1 MRLKRFKKCFVVLM
15 CLTMVLSIIGCGKN
29 TSSSPSST
37 SSSSQASV
45 SSQASQKKEEKE
57 KKPSISDFYEYACGD
72 WISNHSLTESEYNYA
87 TRDDHVDIVDER
99 TEAIFVNNELLQFPE
114 ESGLNKLNVYF
125 NQLNDAENAS
135 ESLLE
140 IRKMTD
146 RIQAVNSIKALSDLM
161 AEEDYSLFNNLVFF
175 SYELNASGNYL
186 PSMGIKNLMDLY
198 GILKDEYY
206 EAMLDGYSKQLV
218 VLGYSEEEAGKIAS
232 LAMDFYKELKIYETT
247 APIEGLLWY
256 SDEKLAEIK
265 CPIDLYSIMYNNGY
279 CALTKINWEE
289 PGMFIEP
296 TYIDWLMQNITEE
309 NLEKIKAFYV
319 ICLLDS
325 TFLYGTD
332 DYLNAYDTIF
342 SELIKVK
349 KMPELLE
356 NRRAMAGVL
365 NDESGIL
372 ADYYAGKYITQA
384 QIDETK
390 AIIDELKAAY
400 LEIIGNVEW
409 LDASQKE
416 ILNIRLKKINFQL
429 GKVDNF
435 NLLEDFEIKENGF
448 LTHLALRKS
457 NRLFSQQIR
466 KEGVRMLDITGFPL
480 FDENAFYERKENA
493 VIVGNAFFA
502 DEDWWNNSTYEEKIG
517 YFGNTLSH
525 EIGHFLDGSNFGLKA
540 NGVYQ
545 EIFDT
550 ASEDYMRSGN
560 AVYFFYNE
568 KETDNG
574 LINGAMVYNESIA
587 DLLGMKAS
595 LLALSKHE
603 SVDYEKFFETFAS
616 FYAEISTPEY
626 SKFSMEFDTHL
637 PSKERVNYCLSHFD
651 KFYETFD
658 VSKKSPY
665 FTDKEDRIDF
675 LK

>member
-1 MRLKRFKKCFVVLM
+1 MLAQYKGIPVMLLWILGVVLIF
-15 CLTMVLSIIGCGKN
+15 LFMVSQTVFGRHFYAVGGNALAAKLSGIDSRKVLFWAYLIM
-29 TSSSPSST
+29 SFL
-37 SSSSQASV
+37 A
-45 SSQASQKKEEKE
+45 A
-57 KKPSISDFYEYACGD
+57 F
-72 WISNHSLTESEYNYA
+72 
-87 TRDDHVDIVDER
+87 
-99 TEAIFVNNELLQFPE
+99 
-114 ESGLNKLNVYF
+114 SGL
-125 NQLNDAENAS
+125 
-135 ESLLE
+135 
-140 IRKMTD
+140 
-146 RIQAVNSIKALSDLM
+146 
-161 AEEDYSLFNNLVFF
+161 
-175 SYELNASGNYL
+175 
-186 PSMGIKNLMDLY
+186 
-198 GILKDEYY
+198 
-206 EAMLDGYSKQLV
+206 LV

-265 CPIDLYSIMYNNGY
+265 CPIDLYSIIYNNGY

-342 SELIKVK
+342 SELISVK

-493 VIVGNAFFA
+493 IIVGNAFFA
-502 DEDWWNNSTYEEKIG
+502 DEDWWNNSTYEEKMG

-525 EIGHFLDGSNFGLKA
+525 EIGHFLDGSNFLMDVLFIYGLKMGNYGA
-540 NGVYQ
+540 ALASGVSPL
-545 EIFDT
+545 F
-550 ASEDYMRSGN
+550 
-560 AVYFFYNE
+560 
-568 KETDNG
+568 G
-574 LINGAMVYNESIA
+574 LA
-587 DLLGMKAS
+587 
-595 LLALSKHE
+595 
-603 SVDYEKFFETFAS
+603 
-616 FYAEISTPEY
+616 
-626 SKFSMEFDTHL
+626 
-637 PSKERVNYCLSHFD
+637 
-651 KFYETFD
+651 
-658 VSKKSPY
+658 
-665 FTDKEDRIDF
+665 
-675 LK
+675 